1 MGYSS
6 GFCLKKVSRILA
18 FGLGGLFIVVQSL
31 SYNGYI
37 KVNYDGIQKEIE
49 VHNIF
54 YILYLCYDIFMS
66 NLCYYF
72 SFILIQN
79 ILDIN
84 KDGKVDNKDLQHGLD
99 KVRDVLEYNMPSG
112 GGFTAGLMLGL
123 RG

>member
-1 MGYSS
+1 MYLIY
-6 GFCLKKVSRILA
+6 FNFVMT
-18 FGLGGLFIVVQSL
+18 SL
-31 SYNGYI
+31 W
-37 KVNYDGIQKEIE
+37 
-49 VHNIF
+49 
-54 YILYLCYDIFMS
+54 
-66 NLCYYF
+66 YYF

-123 RG
+123 RGWSCTESKTPLFTPGRSQ